1 MQERQS
7 FVTSLA
13 ALAGGGFVSRLFLI
27 ATELIVARS
36 YGAEAF
42 GAYSTALVFST
53 IFGFA
58 ITFGMDTYLLREISQ
73 KNEEA
78 SRILGD
84 VYLAKF
90 TLGIVVYGIMI
101 LTAVWLKYP
110 SEVFQL
116 ITIFGIYVVLLSFQE
131 TIAAIFQSHQKMMPI
146 AIFRLFQAIGIFALA
161 FSVNQLGHS
170 TYLIALGYLAVSL
183 FITMLW
189 YRRSRRL
196 LVAKLRGFR
205 LLLTLKHCYIFGLS
219 GVLFILNYN
228 FDTIML
234 SIMRTQEE
242 VGYYS
247 AAYKFVD
254 ILFKVPAIV
263 SFAILPRLFAQYV
276 TNKDRMFQT
285 YETVFRY
292 LVIAGALVTALLL
305 SHALPIINFVYGEGY
320 HEAVQVLQ
328 ILSWSLLFTFMMA
341 PTSDQLVSANQ
352 QKYNLIG
359 WVIAVL
365 ANISANWFLIP
376 HYGIIG
382 AAWATFMSQL
392 ILYALLSYFLRRY
405 VHQAHVLRQI
415 PKPFFCLFLAYMT
428 TLMIDDLVPAAVAV
442 IITIATFLVGLFM
455 TRAITITEL
464 RSFIPARR

>member
-1 MQERQS
+1 
-7 FVTSLA
+7 
-13 ALAGGGFVSRLFLI
+13 
-27 ATELIVARS
+27 
-36 YGAEAF
+36 
-42 GAYSTALVFST
+42 
-53 IFGFA
+53 
-58 ITFGMDTYLLREISQ
+58 
-73 KNEEA
+73 
-78 SRILGD
+78 
-84 VYLAKF
+84 
-90 TLGIVVYGIMI
+90 
-101 LTAVWLKYP
+101 
-110 SEVFQL
+110 
-116 ITIFGIYVVLLSFQE
+116 
-131 TIAAIFQSHQKMMPI
+131 MPI

-376 HYGIIG
+376 HY
-382 AAWATFMSQL
+382 
-392 ILYALLSYFLRRY
+392 
-405 VHQAHVLRQI
+405 
-415 PKPFFCLFLAYMT
+415 
-428 TLMIDDLVPAAVAV
+428 
-442 IITIATFLVGLFM
+442 
-455 TRAITITEL
+455 
-464 RSFIPARR
+464 